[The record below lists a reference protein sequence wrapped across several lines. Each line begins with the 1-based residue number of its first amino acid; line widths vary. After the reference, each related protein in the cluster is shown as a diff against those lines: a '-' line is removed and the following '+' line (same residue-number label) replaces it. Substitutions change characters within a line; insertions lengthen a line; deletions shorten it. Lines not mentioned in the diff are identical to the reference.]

1 MNLEPPFQHPMFVN
15 GQMTQPWRVFFDELA
30 KVVRKLNEASN
41 EP

>member
-30 KVVRKLNEASN
+30 KRVKKLQEDNN
-41 EP
+41 P